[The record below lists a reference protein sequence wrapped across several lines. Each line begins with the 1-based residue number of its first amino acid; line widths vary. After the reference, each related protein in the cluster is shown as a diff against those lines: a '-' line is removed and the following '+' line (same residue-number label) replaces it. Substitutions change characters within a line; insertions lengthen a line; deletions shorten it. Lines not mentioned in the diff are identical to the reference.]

1 MQINNDDTATM
12 QLPENTAK
20 VEDDSEKHTR
30 RRHKH
35 RSVSAGNTL
44 NSVRVHFLFTHEIMT
59 TSLMHCF
66 TVPYSSYS

>member
-1 MQINNDDTATM
+1 MAINNDDTSTKE
-12 QLPENTAK
+12 LPDNTPN

-30 RRHKH
+30 RRHTR

-59 TSLMHCF
+59 TSSMHC
-66 TVPYSSYS
+66 